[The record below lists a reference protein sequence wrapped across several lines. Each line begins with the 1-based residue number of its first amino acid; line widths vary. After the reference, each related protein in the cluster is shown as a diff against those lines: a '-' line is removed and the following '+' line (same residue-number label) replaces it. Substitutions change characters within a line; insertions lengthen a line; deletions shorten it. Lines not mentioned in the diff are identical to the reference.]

1 MVTLVLHTLREG
13 QAAGF
18 VLTSAL
24 ARTEDS
30 EGLDGASGGGGA
42 GSWQPELTSYPALL
56 SQWQRLTRVVTRETV
71 GPALN
76 SPACTQG
83 GRVLLHSNLGR

>member
-18 VLTSAL
+18 VLTTAL

-30 EGLDGASGGGGA
+30 EGLDGGIRRRRGWQLAVGA
-42 GSWQPELTSYPALL
+42 HLL
-56 SQWQRLTRVVTRETV
+56 
-71 GPALN
+71 P
-76 SPACTQG
+76 CTPVSMAEAYQG
-83 GRVLLHSNLGR
+83 CD